1 MRLRLRRP
9 REFAASLRDRA
20 RREPRDVEEYL
31 AGNRPEWRALAE
43 ADPGDAAD
51 ILEYLGDDAAI
62 DLIGDLRPEEAAGII
77 DDIRDDLVVE
87 VLEQLPP
94 ARAAGILDAMPSDDA
109 ADALGTLDAEL
120 QDQLLEEM
128 DNEAPVRRLLLYPPD
143 SAGGLMTTTVATLP
157 VGITAGE
164 AIEVVRRLHEEL
176 EDLNYVYVVDDDH
189 TLLGVLSFRD
199 LVFNRPGAGVDEV
212 MVARPVSVTPDTD
225 REAVAELTERY
236 NLFAIPVV
244 DEAGRLLG
252 AVGTEEVMEAIRQEA
267 SEDFAAAVGA
277 GAEETV
283 YTDVPTSLRNRTPW
297 MIVNLIL
304 GVLVALVLER
314 NTDVLQDFDEL
325 GALMP
330 IVALL
335 GGNAGAQSLA
345 VIIRAL
351 ATDDVPRTE
360 VAGIVGRQA
369 TIGLVNG
376 LLLGLLSGGVG
387 LLFGSTQFGFLML
400 VAATANVLIATVAGT
415 LIPLAFRAL
424 GRDPA
429 LASNIFLTLVSD
441 LVGFGGFLAVATLLL
456 T

>member
-1 MRLRLRRP
+1 MRLRLRRQ
-9 REFAASLRDRA
+9 RELASSLRDRA

-31 AGNRPEWRALAE
+31 AKNPAEWRTLAA

-51 ILEYLGDDAAI
+51 ILEYLGDDATI
-62 DLIGDLRPEEAAGII
+62 ELIAELLPAQAAGII
-77 DDIRDDLVVE
+77 DDIRDDLKVD
-87 VLEQLPP
+87 VLEQLP
-94 ARAAGILDAMPSDDA
+94 ASNAAGILDAMPADDA
-109 ADALGTLDAEL
+109 ADALGTLDDEL
-120 QDQLLEEM
+120 QDQLLDRME
-128 DNEAPVRRLLLYPPD
+128 NEAPVRRLLRYPAD
-143 SAGGLMTTTVATLP
+143 SAGGLMTTKVATLP
-157 VGITAGE
+157 IGITAGE
-164 AIEVVRRLHEEL
+164 AMEVVRRLHEEL
-176 EDLNYVYVVDDDH
+176 EDLLYVYVVDNDRR
-189 TLLGVLSFRD
+189 LLGVLSFRD
-199 LVFNRPGAGVDEV
+199 LVFNRPGVGLDEV
-212 MVARPVSVTPDTD
+212 MVSGPVSVSPQTD
-225 REAVAELTERY
+225 REAVAELIERY

-244 DEAGRLLG
+244 DADQRLLG
-252 AVGTEEVMEAIRQEA
+252 AVETEAVIESIRQEA
-267 SEDFAAAVGA
+267 SEDFATAFGA

-283 YTDVPTSLRNRTPW
+283 YTPVPRSLRNRTPW

-304 GVLVALVLER
+304 GVLVAIVLER
-314 NTDVLQDFDEL
+314 NTDILREFDEL

-360 VAGIVGRQA
+360 IAGIVGRQA

-376 LLLGLLSGGVG
+376 LLLGVLSGVVG
-387 LLFGSTQFGFLML
+387 MLFGSIEFGFLML
-400 VAATANVLIATVAGT
+400 VAAAANVLIATLAGT
-415 LIPLAFRAL
+415 VIPLAFRAL

-456 T
+456 A